1 MAHYS
6 VILID
11 DESLI
16 LESLQ
21 SLIDWA
27 QLDCFIAGT
36 AKNGRQGLKLIRR
49 LRPHIVVTDI
59 KMPDV
64 SGIEIAEFCA
74 QQLPGTKLIVLSAY
88 ADFVF
93 AQSAMRAGASNYL
106 LKPLSRNELACAVQ
120 KVVSEL
126 NTAERSMASRSL
138 AETDFENAK
147 TLATSSLLFNLARYG
162 TSGSWRVDDD
172 WVREKIEAGSVVV
185 MGTFFNLTCSIA
197 PALAIGQT
205 HVHQWLHHAGYNPIF
220 GSADE
225 NLILLCTVAKG
236 IDYTTARNRLIQTLR
251 EFLRTLPEKLGVGVF
266 CVSDVYSTGDMLQRC
281 YRDCL
286 SMLRCGFFCSTS
298 SVISHNR
305 AIPAAP
311 PGIDPQEFIFALKH
325 GRPDM
330 IEVLL
335 SRWKQI
341 LLQQEDEQFALEKMR
356 EWSRIATLCA
366 AKLGMDSCGLW
377 IHEYE
382 HENFD
387 TRFECMRRGILAV
400 CTYAKKK
407 VGNIS
412 RTCLYVEEHYGNRD
426 LNLEAVATE
435 LGLNS
440 SYLSR
445 AFKKEMNENFSEY
458 LVRIRIERAQK
469 LLRETDM
476 RTYAIAEEVGFWDA
490 HYFSQVFKKRCG
502 MSPAEYRTSVR
513 KDKNFTT

>member
-1 MAHYS
+1 MGLFL
-6 VILID
+6 ILKL
-11 DESLI
+11 SLI

-225 NLILLCTVAKG
+225 NSFFCAPWTKEST
-236 IDYTTARNRLIQTLR
+236 IDDTYYEAAEVDGASSFRKFWSI
-251 EFLRTLPEKLGVGVF
+251 TLPLLKPTTFLVVILGFIDLFKQYGLVLTLTDGGPAGVTKF
-266 CVSDVYSTGDMLQRC
+266 AVQYIYEEAFQRFELG
-281 YRDCL
+281 YASAL
-286 SMLRCGFFCSTS
+286 SM
-298 SVISHNR
+298 
-305 AIPAAP
+305 
-311 PGIDPQEFIFALKH
+311 
-325 GRPDM
+325 
-330 IEVLL
+330 VL
-335 SRWKQI
+335 
-341 LLQQEDEQFALEKMR
+341 MV
-356 EWSRIATLCA
+356 
-366 AKLGMDSCGLW
+366 
-377 IHEYE
+377 
-382 HENFD
+382 
-387 TRFECMRRGILAV
+387 ILAFLTLV
-400 CTYAKKK
+400 QFK
-407 VGNIS
+407 
-412 RTCLYVEEHYGNRD
+412 
-426 LNLEAVATE
+426 LNKGGAVN
-435 LGLNS
+435 G
-440 SYLSR
+440 
-445 AFKKEMNENFSEY
+445 
-458 LVRIRIERAQK
+458 
-469 LLRETDM
+469 
-476 RTYAIAEEVGFWDA
+476 
-490 HYFSQVFKKRCG
+490 
-502 MSPAEYRTSVR
+502 
-513 KDKNFTT
+513 

>member
-11 DESLI
+11 DESPI

-36 AKNGRQGLKLIRR
+36 AQSGGQGLKLIRR

-59 KMPDV
+59 KMPEA

-74 QQLPGTKLIVLSAY
+74 RQLPDTKVIVLSAY
-88 ADFVF
+88 ADFAF
-93 AQSAMRAGASNYL
+93 AQSAMRAGAANYL
-106 LKPLSRNELACAVQ
+106 LKPLSRNELADAVR
-120 KVVSEL
+120 KVVAEL
-126 NTAERSMASRSL
+126 NAAEHSRASRAQ

-162 TSGSWRVDDD
+162 TSGSGYADEE
-172 WVREKIEAGSVVV
+172 WVREKIETGSVVV
-185 MGTFFNLTCSIA
+185 MGTFFNLTCPIA

-205 HVHQWLHHAGYNPIF
+205 HTHQWLHQAGYDPIF

-225 NLILLCTVAKG
+225 KLILLCAVNKG
-236 IDYTTARNRLIQTLR
+236 IDYTTARNRLIQTLS
-251 EFLRTLPEKLGVGVF
+251 EFLRTLPAELGVGVF
-266 CVSDVYSTGDMLQRC
+266 CVSDVYNTGDTLQRC

-286 SMLRCGFFCSTS
+286 SMLRCGFFRSTS
-298 SVISHNR
+298 GVISR
-305 AIPAAP
+305 KRAAP
-311 PGIDPQEFIFALKH
+311 ADLPGIDPQEFIFALKH
-325 GRPDM
+325 GRTDV
-330 IEVLL
+330 IEPLL

-356 EWSRIATLCA
+356 EWSRAATLCA
-366 AKLGMDSCGLW
+366 AKLGMDPCGLW
-377 IHEYE
+377 NHEYE

-387 TRFECMRRGILAV
+387 ARFECMRRGILAV
-400 CTYAKKK
+400 CTYAKRKA
-407 VGNIS
+407 GIIS
-412 RTCLYVEEHYGNRD
+412 RTCLYVEEHYGDRD
-426 LNLEAVATE
+426 LNLEAAAAE

-458 LVRIRIERAQK
+458 LVRIRIEHAQK

-476 RTYAIAEEVGFWDA
+476 RTYAIAEEVGFGDA
-490 HYFSQVFKKRCG
+490 HYFSQVFKKKCG
-502 MSPAEYRTSVR
+502 MSPAEYRTSTR